1 MSFSF
6 LDEGNEDS
14 IFISNKSV
22 SLVDESFL
30 DSDKNLKNIR
40 LKNSNRLI
48 IAQLNINS
56 LRNKFDF
63 LVQIMSNNVDLF
75 LVSETKIDS
84 SFPNAQFHIA
94 GYTMYRRDRNLNGGG
109 ILLYIKEDI
118 PSSLLMID
126 NYFEAFYVE
135 INIRKRK
142 WLIGCTYNPKSSL
155 ISTHLD
161 QIGKNL
167 DKYMLTYSNFLLL
180 GDLNAEPTNPTVHDF
195 CQVNSCNN
203 LIHENTCFKN
213 PQNPSCIDLML
224 TNMPKSF
231 QSSLVLEKGLSD
243 FHKMTLTVMK
253 VFYKK
258 QNPNIIKYRNYK
270 NFDNNSFMIDVK
282 DKISQISGENEISF
296 FDLFKNKVFQVFEN
310 HVPLK
315 TRYVRA
321 NQAPFITKKLSK
333 EIMIRTRLRNKFFKT
348 KKETDREKYNK
359 QRNYCVSLIRKEK
372 NNYFSNI
379 NTRDITDNKRFWK
392 TVKPLFTDK
401 IPTKSKITLIEKKVI
416 TQDDEDDIITEDI
429 ISDDKTVSEVFNDFF
444 VNIVSN
450 LDIKSELDFETTFIK
465 SNDPVADSIRKF
477 QTHPSIVMINNKN
490 YISDFFTFDEVQF
503 DNVLEKI
510 EKLDNAKTSQQTDI
524 PTKLLKQNS
533 RYFADIFSKNINNCF
548 ENSNFPTELKLA
560 DVIPVYKKKSKNF
573 KDNYRPV
580 SILPNISKIYE
591 RVIYEQMQPYFE
603 NLLSKFQCGFRKGYN
618 AQHCLMVLIE
628 KWKKCVDNGGA
639 FGALLTD
646 LSKAFDCLS
655 HELLIA
661 KLNAYGFDKKSL
673 TLVYSY
679 LSKRKQRVKIN
690 NSFSSWQ
697 RLSFGVPQG
706 SILGPLLFNI
716 YICDMFYFLENYDIA
731 NYADDTTPFSV
742 KQNHDLVV
750 EDLQNSSAILFKW
763 LKDNYMKI
771 NTDKSH
777 LIMSRNKSIV
787 AKIDEFDIQSENQQ
801 ELLGIVIDS
810 NLTFEDH
817 VSKIC
822 KKASQKLNALA
833 RVSSYMDI
841 HKKKLLMKSFITSQ
855 FGYCPLIWMFHSR
868 TLNKRINSIHE
879 RSLRITYSDKVS
891 TFQELLE
898 KDNSVSIHQR
908 NLQILATEMFKVY
921 KNISPEL
928 LNDIFEPKESCYRLR
943 ANSFFKTRKV
953 TSVHHGTESL
963 SFLGPKVWDL
973 VPLDIKQSENIDI
986 FKSKI
991 KRLSFPECPCRLCKI
1006 FIPQLG
1012 FI

>member
-1 MSFSF
+1 M
-6 LDEGNEDS
+6 
-14 IFISNKSV
+14 

-195 CQVNSCNN
+195 CQVYSCKN

-231 QSSLVLEKGLSD
+231 QSSLVLETGLSD

-282 DKISQISGENEISF
+282 DKISQISGENEVSY
-296 FDLFKNKVFQVFEN
+296 FDSFKNKVFQVFEN

-321 NQAPFITKKLSK
+321 NQAPYITKKLSK

-524 PTKLLKQNS
+524 PTKLLKHNS

-943 ANSFFKTRKV
+943 ANSFKTRKV

-963 SFLGPKVWDL
+963 SFLGPKIWDL

>member
-1 MSFSF
+1 M
-6 LDEGNEDS
+6 
-14 IFISNKSV
+14 
-22 SLVDESFL
+22 
-30 DSDKNLKNIR
+30 
-40 LKNSNRLI
+40 
-48 IAQLNINS
+48 
-56 LRNKFDF
+56 
-63 LVQIMSNNVDLF
+63 
-75 LVSETKIDS
+75 
-84 SFPNAQFHIA
+84 
-94 GYTMYRRDRNLNGGG
+94 
-109 ILLYIKEDI
+109 
-118 PSSLLMID
+118 
-126 NYFEAFYVE
+126 
-135 INIRKRK
+135 
-142 WLIGCTYNPKSSL
+142 
-155 ISTHLD
+155 
-161 QIGKNL
+161 
-167 DKYMLTYSNFLLL
+167 
-180 GDLNAEPTNPTVHDF
+180 
-195 CQVNSCNN
+195 
-203 LIHENTCFKN
+203 
-213 PQNPSCIDLML
+213 
-224 TNMPKSF
+224 
-231 QSSLVLEKGLSD
+231 
-243 FHKMTLTVMK
+243 
-253 VFYKK
+253 
-258 QNPNIIKYRNYK
+258 
-270 NFDNNSFMIDVK
+270 
-282 DKISQISGENEISF
+282 
-296 FDLFKNKVFQVFEN
+296 
-310 HVPLK
+310 
-315 TRYVRA
+315 
-321 NQAPFITKKLSK
+321 
-333 EIMIRTRLRNKFFKT
+333 
-348 KKETDREKYNK
+348 
-359 QRNYCVSLIRKEK
+359 
-372 NNYFSNI
+372 
-379 NTRDITDNKRFWK
+379 
-392 TVKPLFTDK
+392 
-401 IPTKSKITLIEKKVI
+401 IEKKVI

-490 YISDFFTFDEVQF
+490 YISDLFTFNAVQF

-510 EKLDNAKTSQQTDI
+510 EKLDKAKTSQQTDI

-533 RYFADIFSKNINNCF
+533 RYFADIFSKNINYCF
-548 ENSNFPTELKLA
+548 ENSDFPTELKLA
-560 DVIPVYKKKSKNF
+560 DVIPVYKKKSKNI

-580 SILPNISKIYE
+580 SILSNISKIYE

-618 AQHCLMVLIE
+618 AQHCLIVLIE

-921 KNISPEL
+921 KNMSLEL
-928 LNDIFEPKESCYRLR
+928 LYDIFKPKESC
-943 ANSFFKTRKV
+943 
-953 TSVHHGTESL
+953 
-963 SFLGPKVWDL
+963 
-973 VPLDIKQSENIDI
+973 
-986 FKSKI
+986 
-991 KRLSFPECPCRLCKI
+991 
-1006 FIPQLG
+1006 
-1012 FI
+1012 